1 MERIF
6 YYPDIPLI
14 DRSQS
19 AKIVFTNGCFDIL
32 HSGHVRYLEQA
43 KLLGNILVVG
53 INSDSSVK
61 QIKGENRPVN
71 NEMDRAYL
79 ISALKCVDFTVIFSQ
94 STPEQLIGLL
104 KPDIHVKGGDYR
116 VSDLPESVIVQSY
129 GGEVIILPFHNG
141 YSTTSIIKKIQ
152 G

>member
-19 AKIVFTNGCFDIL
+19 GKIVFTNGCFDIL

-79 ISALKCVDFTVIFSQ
+79 ISALKCVDFAVIFYQ